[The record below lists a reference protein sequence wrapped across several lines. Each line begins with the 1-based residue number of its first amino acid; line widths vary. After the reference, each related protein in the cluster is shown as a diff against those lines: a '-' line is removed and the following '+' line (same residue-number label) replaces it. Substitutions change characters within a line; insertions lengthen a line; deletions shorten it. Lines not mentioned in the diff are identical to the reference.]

1 MVTTNGTFTADG
13 VGSNALE
20 DPMNALVRLANG
32 LARRGLSLAAGDL
45 VTSSN
50 IYNEPVRPAAGD
62 VIVADFGVL
71 GNIEVTFG

>member
-1 MVTTNGTFTADG
+1 
-13 VGSNALE
+13 
-20 DPMNALVRLANG
+20 MNALVRLANG